1 MILNEFD
8 AYREALKKVN
18 LNEEVM
24 PIYKGRLLTENV
36 ELYCK
41 IQKLLNCP
49 AMEQCHRWLYDLDVE
64 NIDESEASKINNLF
78 QLGVD
83 KGYLDDEQDELETP
97 DQADAATAD
106 AAQSAGDVTLPVKDP
121 APVIP
126 ATPAPTPEAP
136 MAAYTVVYSAMRDGQ
151 LKTGEAY
158 SNSLNTR
165 SAKADIISKLEKAGY
180 QNISILAIEA
190 GDPDMAGCD
199 NTYCKQSDYVP
210 PAYEDE
216 KEDVSEADHREPLA
230 HAFHPFGMNASTAN
244 TSGQDE
250 VKMTLTEDEAKAEV
264 KKAFDEVNKQVTK
277 DPEADE
283 IKKFLADKKTEL
295 EDLKSK
301 LDDKGK
307 KCFDTLYNALKKYAD
322 GQLGED
328 EEVDEA
334 KGGKKPS
341 TGIKTLIRGIFKIFC
356 TLISLSGSAVGLTG
370 KIVTWAGNLL
380 AAGADRINASLKD
393 SEQVDEAGEDDDKG
407 SDEDGE
413 AGDDA
418 ADDGAEDGDSDAK
431 DGSKDSGA
439 DDEAADSS
447 DEEAAEEPDEKLKD
461 DKKEEEGKEDA
472 KDDKEEKE
480 LTDQEKSQLRDS
492 YKKAFKAAM
501 QKCKFNGKCFD
512 DLTLEEKVNFFTELD
527 KAWGDKADPS
537 KFMSDKETEALQ
549 KIVVKKQ

>member
-64 NIDESEASKINNLF
+64 NLDESEASKINNLF
-78 QLGVD
+78 KLGVD
-83 KGYLDDEQDELETP
+83 KGYLDDEQDDLETP
-97 DQADAATAD
+97 DQADAAAD
-106 AAQSAGDVTLPVKDP
+106 AAQPAGDVSLPVKDP

-126 ATPAPTPEAP
+126 DAQPPAPAPTPEAP

-165 SAKADIISKLEKAGY
+165 SAKADVISKLEKAGY

-190 GDPDMAGCD
+190 GDPDMTGCD

-216 KEDVSEADHREPLA
+216 EEDVAEADDREPLA

-283 IKKFLADKKTEL
+283 IKKFLADKKNEL

-301 LDDKGK
+301 LDEKGQ
-307 KCFDTLYNALKKYAD
+307 KCFDTLYNALQKYSA

-328 EEVDEA
+328 DSVAEA
-334 KGGKKPS
+334 KSGKKTA
-341 TGIKTLIRGIFKIFC
+341 TGIKTLMRGILKVML
-356 TLISLSGSAVGLTG
+356 TLISLSGSAVGLSG

-380 AAGADRINASLKD
+380 AAGADRVNACLKD
-393 SEQVDEAGEDDDKG
+393 SEQVDEAGEDEEDDASGNEDGGEEESGGDEGGDEG
-407 SDEDGE
+407 SDEGGDDTGDD
-413 AGDDA
+413 AGDDENT
-418 ADDGAEDGDSDAK
+418 ED
-431 DGSKDSGA
+431 
-439 DDEAADSS
+439 
-447 DEEAAEEPDEKLKD
+447 AEEPDEKLKD

-480 LTDQEKSQLRDS
+480 LTDQEKTQLRDS

-549 KIVVKKQ
+549 NIVVKKQ

>member
-1 MILNEFD
+1 M
-8 AYREALKKVN
+8 
-18 LNEEVM
+18 
-24 PIYKGRLLTENV
+24 
-36 ELYCK
+36 
-41 IQKLLNCP
+41 
-49 AMEQCHRWLYDLDVE
+49 
-64 NIDESEASKINNLF
+64 
-78 QLGVD
+78 
-83 KGYLDDEQDELETP
+83 
-97 DQADAATAD
+97 
-106 AAQSAGDVTLPVKDP
+106 
-121 APVIP
+121 
-126 ATPAPTPEAP
+126 
-136 MAAYTVVYSAMRDGQ
+136 
-151 LKTGEAY
+151 
-158 SNSLNTR
+158 NTR
-165 SAKADIISKLEKAGY
+165 SAKADVISKLEKAGY

-190 GDPDMAGCD
+190 GDPDMTGCD

-216 KEDVSEADHREPLA
+216 EEDVAEADDREPLA
-230 HAFHPFGMNASTAN
+230 HAFHPFGLNASTAN

-283 IKKFLADKKTEL
+283 IKKFLADKKNEL

-301 LDDKGK
+301 LDEKGQ
-307 KCFDTLYNALKKYAD
+307 KCFDVLYNALKKYAD

-341 TGIKTLIRGIFKIFC
+341 TGVKTLIRGIFKIFC
-356 TLISLSGSAVGLTG
+356 TLLSLSGTAVGLTG

-393 SEQVDEAGEDDDKG
+393 SEQVDEAGEDDDSDAEG
-407 SDEDGE
+407 SGEDGE

-418 ADDGAEDGDSDAK
+418 TDDGAESGDSDAA
-431 DGSKDSGA
+431 DSGE
-439 DDEAADSS
+439 DSGEGDEASDSS

-480 LTDQEKSQLRDS
+480 LTDQEKTQLRDS

>member
-1 MILNEFD
+1 MVLNEFD
-8 AYREALKKVN
+8 AYREALKKIN

-36 ELYCK
+36 EIYCK
-41 IQKLLNCP
+41 IQKILDCP
-49 AMEQCHRWLYDLDVE
+49 AMEPCHRWLYDLDVE
-64 NIDESEASKINNLF
+64 NLDESECSKVNNLF

-83 KGYLDDEQDELETP
+83 NGLLDDGSADADTQLS
-97 DQADAATAD
+97 ADAA
-106 AAQSAGDVTLPVKDP
+106 AQDNAEMTMPVKDP
-121 APVIP
+121 APVM
-126 ATPAPTPEAP
+126 PAPAPVPEAP

-165 SAKADIISKLEKAGY
+165 SAKADVISKLEKAGY

-190 GDPDMAGCD
+190 GDPDMSGCD

-216 KEDVSEADHREPLA
+216 EEKVDEADSREPLS
-230 HAFHPFGMNASTAN
+230 HAFHPFGVNASTAN

-250 VKMTLTEDEAKAEV
+250 VKLTLTEDEAREEV
-264 KKAFDEVNKQVTK
+264 KKAFDEASKQVAE
-277 DPEADE
+277 DPEVDE
-283 IKKFLADKKTEL
+283 VKKFLNDNKDKLEELKT
-295 EDLKSK
+295 K
-301 LDDKGK
+301 LDEKGQ

-322 GQLGED
+322 GQLSED
-328 EEVDEA
+328 DSVAEA

-341 TGIKTLIRGIFKIFC
+341 TGVKTLVRGILKVFC

-370 KIVTWAGNLL
+370 KIITWAGSIL
-380 AAGADRINASLKD
+380 AAGADKVNASLKD
-393 SEQVDEAGEDDDKG
+393 SEQVDEAGEDDD
-407 SDEDGE
+407 SDGE
-413 AGDDA
+413 GSSKDGEDSDDA
-418 ADDGAEDGDSDAK
+418 TDDGAKDGDSDA
-431 DGSKDSGA
+431 
-439 DDEAADSS
+439 ADSS
-447 DEEAAEEPDEKLKD
+447 EDSGEDSKAEDSKDEEAAEEPDEKLKD